1 MVTEVLV
8 KEGRDEIKNGLSEGA
23 IKSALIQRWP
33 LDDIEKVLDAE
44 MKGNVVSEP
53 KKKGIGMLGA
63 LVLTIIGVG
72 LAIGLGFGGL
82 KLYEYLRKT
91 PVEKEM
97 ATDIKEETPVASAE
111 SVPYR
116 EVIPNG
122 VLSETV
128 YVNEKERFSIRP
140 PKGWE
145 VDTSGKL
152 GAPVFFFGPQYEVDG
167 KFQYRP
173 SINIQTGLAQG
184 HVLDGYKQF
193 YIEDLKNRLK
203 DFMLLEERKLILVGR
218 EALLIK
224 MSFTQD
230 EMKLKGEVL
239 LMLNSLDTAFVTT
252 GIDIEEHWSSVE
264 NVIET
269 SLYTFNFL

>member
-8 KEGRDEIKNGLSEGA
+8 KEVRDEIKNGLSEGA

-44 MKGNVVSEP
+44 MKGTVVDDS
-53 KKKGIGMLGA
+53 KKGGIGLLGS
-63 LVLTIIGVG
+63 LGLTVIGVG
-72 LAIGLGFGGL
+72 VAIGLGFGGL
-82 KLYEYLRKT
+82 KLYEYLRNT
-91 PVEKEM
+91 PVEEE
-97 ATDIKEETPVASAE
+97 AVTGVREETPVASAE

-116 EVIPNG
+116 AVIPEG

-152 GAPVFFFGPQYEVDG
+152 GAPVFFFGTQYEVDG

-203 DFMLLEERKLILVGR
+203 DFILLEERKLILVGR

-224 MSFTQD
+224 ISFTQD
-230 EMKLKGEVL
+230 EIKLKGEVL